1 MVKKNI
7 ESEISLEYMENERFY
22 DEKIVRTELLAA
34 PFLVFIPM
42 LVGFLLVYDWY
53 VRDFLWG
60 NLNLFS
66 ELLLGFI
73 IIIGNILFDISF
85 IRSLKKFKKKKSSL

>member
-7 ESEISLEYMENERFY
+7 DNELSLEYLENERFY
-22 DEKIVRTELLAA
+22 DEKIVRTELLFA
-34 PFLVFIPM
+34 PFLVFIPL

-53 VRDFLWG
+53 VRDFLEN

-66 ELLLGFI
+66 ELIFGFI
-73 IIIGNILFDISF
+73 VIIGNVLFDIPF
-85 IRSLKKFKKKKSSL
+85 IKSLKKFSKEKR